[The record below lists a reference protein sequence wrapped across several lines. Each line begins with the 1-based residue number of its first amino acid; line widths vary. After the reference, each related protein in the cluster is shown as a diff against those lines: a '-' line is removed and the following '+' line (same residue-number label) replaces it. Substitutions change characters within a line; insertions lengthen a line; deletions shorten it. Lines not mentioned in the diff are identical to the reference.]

1 MRWCSPYLLC
11 SRSVSRRIRAA
22 HIRAPRLPQGPGRA
36 PAARAAKA
44 GAVAQV
50 QAGRAAPARVRS
62 RLVQV
67 LAHTRPQA
75 RAAPRAALAAQRA
88 AARALAHR
96 LVRPLVPAAVRP
108 PHPLCWAP
116 RVRRAVHV
124 SKGAQRPADEQQ
136 PCRRAPRPRRR
147 SGPGQ
152 PAAVRPLRAVRWW
165 RRCMRRRACRS
176 GTCGRRS
183 RGCRGRAP
191 RRTSRG
197 AAARGTA
204 RAPRSAARG
213 ARAPAHTTPWGQQ
226 RPAEVWHV
234 CATTFRRFSALLS
247 STSR

>member
-36 PAARAAKA
+36 PAARAAEA

-50 QAGRAAPARVRS
+50 QAGRAAPARVRP

-152 PAAVRPLRAVRWW
+152 PAAVRPLRAFAGSGAACAGAPAEVA
-165 RRCMRRRACRS
+165 RA
-176 GTCGRRS
+176 
-183 RGCRGRAP
+183 A
-191 RRTSRG
+191 G
-197 AAARGTA
+197 AAA
-204 RAPRSAARG
+204 AAGAVHRG
-213 ARAPAHTTPWGQQ
+213 ALLAVPRRMVRRARLEAQHAAHVLRPIRLPGAATPG
-226 RPAEVWHV
+226 
-234 CATTFRRFSALLS
+234 
-247 STSR
+247 